1 MNVLRQSLYRRA
13 NISFFML
20 QEEAVDYFQRLHK
33 KGEHLCI
40 LVWSTEDVIGQ
51 AQEHHIKITQKE
63 ADKII
68 EDMERTHD
76 ASYGVSWTTI
86 DGHLDDLVSERKA
99 KEQERKTK
107 EKIQID

>member
-1 MNVLRQSLYRRA
+1 MK
-13 NISFFML
+13 

-51 AQEHHIKITQKE
+51 AQEHHIKITQAE
-63 ADKII
+63 ADKIV
-68 EDMERTHD
+68 EDMERHHD
-76 ASYGVSWTTI
+76 ASFGVSWSTI
-86 DGHLDDLVSERKA
+86 DSYLDDLVTERLAKKKDEKA
-99 KEQERKTK
+99 K